1 VLLEIGHVTRPHGLK
16 GEVVVGLVTSVEGRL
31 AAGRAFECQGR
42 ELVVERSQALPGKAG
57 PRGGQWLVCFEGV
70 NTREAAE
77 ALAGATL
84 RAEPLA
90 EADAEGLWVHEL
102 IGAEVVGTA
111 GEGHGTVT
119 AVEANPA
126 SDLLV
131 LDSGALVPLR
141 FVVAAEPGKL
151 TVDVPEGLFEL

>member
-1 VLLEIGHVTRPHGLK
+1 L
-16 GEVVVGLVTSVEGRL
+16 VG
-31 AAGRAFECQGR
+31 
-42 ELVVERSQALPGKAG
+42 
-57 PRGGQWLVCFEGV
+57 FEGV
-70 NTREAAE
+70 GTREAAE

-84 RAEPLA
+84 RAEPLP

-102 IGAEVVGTA
+102 IGTEVVGTD
-111 GEGHGTVT
+111 GENHGTVT

-141 FVVAAEPGKL
+141 FVVSVEPGKL
-151 TVDVPEGLFEL
+151 TVDAPEGLFDL

>member
-1 VLLEIGHVTRPHGLK
+1 L
-16 GEVVVGLVTSVEGRL
+16 VG
-31 AAGRAFECQGR
+31 
-42 ELVVERSQALPGKAG
+42 
-57 PRGGQWLVCFEGV
+57 FEGV
-70 NTREAAE
+70 GTREAAE

-84 RAEPLA
+84 RAEPLP

-102 IGAEVVGTA
+102 IGTEVVGTD
-111 GEGHGTVT
+111 GENHGTVT

-141 FVVAAEPGKL
+141 FVVSVEPGKL
-151 TVDVPEGLFEL
+151 TVDVPEGLFDL

>member
-1 VLLEIGHVTRPHGLK
+1 
-16 GEVVVGLVTSVEGRL
+16 
-31 AAGRAFECQGR
+31 
-42 ELVVERSQALPGKAG
+42 
-57 PRGGQWLVCFEGV
+57 LVCFEGIG
-70 NTREAAE
+70 TREAAE

-90 EADAEGLWVHEL
+90 EADAGSLWVHEL

-111 GEGHGTVT
+111 GESHGTVT

-141 FVVAAEPGKL
+141 FVVSAEPGTL
-151 TVDVPEGLFEL
+151 TVDVPDGLFDL